1 MPPLQDDAQDDAAL
15 EASVRAV
22 LDGIGVA
29 YVWMP
34 CDPDFADTAA
44 FCERYGISPDIS
56 ANTIVVASR
65 RGPQLHCACVALAT
79 TRLDVNSTVR
89 KLLGAPKASFAG
101 AEETVE
107 LTGMRI
113 GGVAPFGLPAT
124 LPLYIDA
131 AVMQRD
137 EVITGA
143 GSRNA
148 KVRIAPR
155 ALLQLPG
162 ATVVEGLAAPRPAVP

>member
-1 MPPLQDDAQDDAAL
+1 MPTDEDAVL

-22 LDGIGVA
+22 LDGIGVP
-29 YVWMP
+29 YEWMP

-44 FCERYGISPDIS
+44 FCERYGVSPDVS

-65 RGPQLHCACVALAT
+65 RGPQLYCACVALAT

-89 KLLGAPKASFAG
+89 RLMGVPKASFAG

-113 GGVAPFGLPAT
+113 GGVAPFGLPEQV
-124 LPLYIDA
+124 PLYVDA
-131 AVMQRD
+131 AVLQRD
-137 EVITGA
+137 EVVTGA

-148 KVRIAPR
+148 KVRINPQ
-155 ALLQLPG
+155 ALLALRN
-162 ATVVEGLAAPRPAVP
+162 AERIEGLAAPRPAPGR

>member
-1 MPPLQDDAQDDAAL
+1 MPAEPPDDAAL
-15 EASVRAV
+15 EASVRAT

-29 YVWMP
+29 YEWMP

-65 RGPQLHCACVALAT
+65 RGPQLYCACVVLAT
-79 TRLDVNSTVR
+79 TRLDVNNTVR
-89 KLLGAPKASFAG
+89 RLMGAPKASFAG

-113 GGVAPFGLPAT
+113 GGVAPFGLPAA
-124 LPLYIDA
+124 LPLYVDT

-137 EVITGA
+137 EVVTGA

-148 KVRIAPR
+148 KVRVAPS
-155 ALLQLPG
+155 ALLQV
-162 ATVVEGLAAPRPAVP
+162 ASASVVDGLATPRP